1 VPPTQD
7 ASIAADPAPAPGKV
21 LRCGECGAS
30 IVLGAYRS
38 AVCPYC
44 ASPSV
49 VERPAAPDL
58 PNPVFALPFTVSK
71 DRAVADVGRWQRRMR
86 LFHRSFS
93 KATIDEI
100 KGVYLPAY
108 LYSSVVESRYQARIG
123 ENYTE
128 TETYTTTENGK
139 TVTRT
144 RTVTRTEWRDLA
156 GEHAAYA
163 TDLVVTA
170 SRGLPNAE
178 LEHIEPFDLRALR
191 RYDPALVS
199 GWLVEEPSLRLDE
212 CTKMARVEA
221 QRQEGERLSAFMPGD
236 KFMDLSFSMTV
247 RDESIDPILVPV
259 WVLAVR
265 PDPAQPAVRVVA
277 NGQTAEVWG
286 PEKVSA
292 GKIILFIVAIAAF
305 IAVLALIATHG
316 RAP

>member
-1 VPPTQD
+1 MSATEP
-7 ASIAADPAPAPGKV
+7 AAATGTV

-30 IVLGAYRS
+30 ILLGEYRT

-44 ASPSV
+44 ACPSV

-58 PNPVFALPFTVSK
+58 PNPVFTLPFIVTK
-71 DRAVADVGRWQRRMR
+71 DRAVAEVGRWQRRLR
-86 LFHRSFS
+86 LFRRSFS
-93 KATIDEI
+93 KATVDEI

-108 LYSSVVESRYQARIG
+108 LYSAVVESRYQARIG

-128 TETYTTTENGK
+128 TETYTTTDSQGK

-144 RTVTRTEWRDLA
+144 RTVTKTEWRDLA

-178 LEHIEPFDLRALR
+178 LEHIEPFDLRNLR
-191 RYDPALVS
+191 RYHPALVS
-199 GWLVEEPSLRLDE
+199 GWLVEEPSMRLDE
-212 CTKMARVEA
+212 CTQAARVEA
-221 QRQEGERLSAFMPGD
+221 QKQEGERLSAFMPGD
-236 KFMDLSFSMTV
+236 KFSDLHFSMTV
-247 RDESIDPILVPV
+247 KEESIEPILVPV

-292 GKIILFIVAIAAF
+292 IKIILFIIILLAF
-305 IAVLALIATHG
+305 IAAIALIATGG

>member
-1 VPPTQD
+1 MR
-7 ASIAADPAPAPGKV
+7 AAPVAAAVAGDRV

-30 IVLGAYRS
+30 ILLGAYRT

-44 ASPSV
+44 ACPTV

-58 PNPVFALPFTVSK
+58 PNPVFVLPFTVTRE
-71 DRAVADVGRWQRRMR
+71 RAVADVARWQRRLR

-93 KATIDEI
+93 KATIEEI

-108 LYSSVVESRYQARIG
+108 LYSAVVESRYQARIG

-128 TETYTTTENGK
+128 TETYTTTDSQGK

-156 GEHAAYA
+156 GQHAAYA

-178 LEHIEPFDLRALR
+178 LERIEPFDLRALR

-212 CTKMARVEA
+212 CTEQARLEA

-236 KFMDLSFSMTV
+236 KFDDLHFSMTV
-247 RDESIDPILVPV
+247 QAESIDPVLVPV

-265 PDPAQPAVRVVA
+265 PDPARPAVRVLA
-277 NGQTAEVWG
+277 NGQTAEIWG
-286 PEKVSA
+286 PEKLSA
-292 GKIILFIVAIAAF
+292 GKILLFAAALVAF
-305 IAVLALIATHG
+305 IAIAALIATGG
-316 RAP
+316 RVR

>member
-1 VPPTQD
+1 VPV
-7 ASIAADPAPAPGKV
+7 SDPAALADRPAAGMV

-30 IVLGAYRS
+30 ILLGAYRT

-44 ASPSV
+44 ACPTV

-58 PNPVFALPFTVSK
+58 PNPVFVLPFTVTRE
-71 DRAVADVGRWQRRMR
+71 RAVADVARWQRRLR

-93 KATIDEI
+93 KATIEEI

-108 LYSSVVESRYQARIG
+108 LYSAVVESRYQARIG

-128 TETYTTTENGK
+128 TETYTTTDSQGK

-178 LEHIEPFDLRALR
+178 LERIEPFDLRALR

-199 GWLVEEPSLRLDE
+199 GWLVEEPSLRQGE
-212 CTKMARVEA
+212 CTEQARLEA

-236 KFMDLSFSMTV
+236 KFDDLHFSMTV
-247 RDESIDPILVPV
+247 QAESIDPVLVPV

-265 PDPAQPAVRVVA
+265 PDPERPAVRVLA
-277 NGQTAEVWG
+277 NGQTAEIWG
-286 PEKVSA
+286 PEKLSV
-292 GKIILFIVAIAAF
+292 GKILLFAAALVAF
-305 IAVLALIATHG
+305 IAIAALIATGG
-316 RAP
+316 RVR

>member
-1 VPPTQD
+1 VVVRPAD
-7 ASIAADPAPAPGKV
+7 APLAEAADRGTV

-30 IVLGAYRS
+30 IVLGAYRT

-44 ASPSV
+44 ACPTV

-71 DRAVADVGRWQRRMR
+71 ERAMADVARWQRRMR

-93 KATIDEI
+93 KATIEEI

-108 LYSSVVESRYQARIG
+108 LYSAVIESRYQARIG

-128 TETYTTTENGK
+128 TETYTTTDSQGK

-144 RTVTRTEWRDLA
+144 RTVTKTEWRDLA

-191 RYDPALVS
+191 RYHPALVS
-199 GWLVEEPSLRLDE
+199 GWLVEEPSLRQGE
-212 CTKMARVEA
+212 CTDMARLEA

-236 KFMDLSFSMTV
+236 KFDDLRFSMTV
-247 RDESIDPILVPV
+247 QGESIDPILVPV

-265 PDPAQPAVRVVA
+265 PDPKQPAVRVVA

-286 PEKVSA
+286 PEKLSA
-292 GKIILFIVAIAAF
+292 IKILLFIAAILAF
-305 IAVLALIATHG
+305 IALAALVATGG
-316 RAP
+316 RLR

>member
-1 VPPTQD
+1 MKAEAATA
-7 ASIAADPAPAPGKV
+7 ASGVV

-30 IVLGAYRS
+30 IVLGAYRT

-44 ASPSV
+44 ACPSV

-58 PNPVFALPFTVSK
+58 PNPVFVLPFTVTK
-71 DRAVADVGRWQRRMR
+71 ERAVADVGRWQRRLR
-86 LFHRSFS
+86 LFRRSFS

-108 LYSSVVESRYQARIG
+108 LYSAVAESRWQARIG

-128 TETYTTTENGK
+128 TETYTTTDSQGK

-144 RTVTRTEWRDLA
+144 RTVTKTEWRDLS
-156 GEHAAYA
+156 GSHAAYA

-178 LEHIEPFDLRALR
+178 LEHIEPFDLRSLR

-199 GWLVEEPSLRLDE
+199 GWLVEEPSMRLDE
-212 CTKMARVEA
+212 CTQAARVEA
-221 QRQEGERLSAFMPGD
+221 QKQEGERLSAFMPGD
-236 KFMDLSFSMTV
+236 KFSDLHFSMTV
-247 RDESIDPILVPV
+247 RDESIDPVLVPV

-265 PDPAQPAVRVVA
+265 PDPKQPPVRVVA

-292 GKIILFIVAIAAF
+292 LKVILFVLLVLAF
-305 IAVLALIATHG
+305 IAAALLIATGG

>member
-1 VPPTQD
+1 MSEP
-7 ASIAADPAPAPGKV
+7 ASAASPGRV

-30 IVLGAYRS
+30 IVLGAYRT

-44 ASPSV
+44 ACPSV

-58 PNPVFALPFTVSK
+58 PNPVFVLPFTVTK
-71 DRAVADVGRWQRRMR
+71 ERAVADVGRWQARMR
-86 LFHRSFS
+86 FFHRSFS

-108 LYSSVVESRYQARIG
+108 LYSAVVESRYQARIG

-128 TETYTTTENGK
+128 TETYTTTDSQGK
-139 TVTRT
+139 TVVRT
-144 RTVTRTEWRDLA
+144 RTVTKTEWRDLA

-178 LEHIEPFDLRALR
+178 LEHIEPFDLRSLR

-199 GWLVEEPSLRLDE
+199 GWLVEEPSMRLDD
-212 CTKMARVEA
+212 CTREARVEA
-221 QRQEGERLSAFMPGD
+221 QAQEGERLSSFMPGD
-236 KFMDLSFSMTV
+236 KFDGLHFSMTV
-247 RDESIDPILVPV
+247 KDESIDPILVPV

-265 PDPAQPAVRVVA
+265 PDPKQPAVRVVA

-292 GKIILFIVAIAAF
+292 LKIIVFILAILAF
-305 IAVLALIATHG
+305 IAVIALVATRG
-316 RAP
+316 RGP

>member
-1 VPPTQD
+1 MNGEP
-7 ASIAADPAPAPGKV
+7 ASAPSSGTV

-30 IVLGAYRS
+30 IVLGQYRT

-44 ASPSV
+44 ACPSV

-58 PNPVFALPFTVSK
+58 PNPVFVLPFIVNK
-71 DRAVADVGRWQRRMR
+71 QRAVADVARWQRRMR
-86 LFHRSFS
+86 LFRRSFS
-93 KATIDEI
+93 KATVEDI

-108 LYSSVVESRYQARIG
+108 LYSAVAESRYQARIG

-128 TETYTTTENGK
+128 TETYTTTDSQGK

-144 RTVTRTEWRDLA
+144 RTVTKTEWRDLH
-156 GEHAAYA
+156 GVHAAYA

-178 LEHIEPFDLRALR
+178 LEHIEPFDLRNLR

-199 GWLVEEPSLRLDE
+199 GWLVEEPSMTLEE
-212 CTKMARVEA
+212 CTVMARVEA
-221 QRQEGERLSAFMPGD
+221 QGLEGERLSAFMPGD
-236 KFMDLSFSMTV
+236 KFDDLHFKMAV

-265 PDPAQPAVRVVA
+265 PDPKQPAVRVVV
-277 NGQTAEVWG
+277 NGETAEVWG
-286 PEKVSA
+286 PERWSA
-292 GKIILFIVAIAAF
+292 WKIILFILLIVGFIAA
-305 IAVLALIATHG
+305 VALIATGG
-316 RAP
+316 RGP

>member
-1 VPPTQD
+1 VPVT
-7 ASIAADPAPAPGKV
+7 PATGKV

-30 IVLGAYRS
+30 IVLGDYRT

-44 ASPSV
+44 ASPTV

-58 PNPVFALPFTVSK
+58 PNPVFALPFTVGK
-71 DRAVADVGRWQRRMR
+71 QRAVAEVGRWQRRLR
-86 LFHRSFS
+86 LFRRSFN

-108 LYSSVVESRYQARIG
+108 LYSAVVESRYQARIG

-128 TETYTTTENGK
+128 TETYTTTDSQGK

-178 LEHIEPFDLRALR
+178 LEHIEPFDLRSLR

-199 GWLVEEPSLRLDE
+199 GWLVEEPSLGLEE
-212 CTKMARVEA
+212 CTVAARLEA

-236 KFMDLSFSMTV
+236 KFDDLNFSMTV
-247 RDESIDPILVPV
+247 RDESIDPVLVPV

-265 PDPAQPAVRVVA
+265 PDREQPAVRVVA

-292 GKIILFIVAIAAF
+292 LKIILFILAVLAF
-305 IAVLALIATHG
+305 IAVIALIATGG

>member
-1 VPPTQD
+1 M
-7 ASIAADPAPAPGKV
+7 SADPAIEAVASGRV

-30 IVLGAYRS
+30 ILLGAYRT

-44 ASPSV
+44 ACPSV

-58 PNPVFALPFTVSK
+58 PNPVFVLPFIVGK
-71 DRAVADVGRWQRRMR
+71 ERAVADVGRWQRRMR
-86 LFHRSFS
+86 LFRRSFS
-93 KATIDEI
+93 KATIDDI

-108 LYSSVVESRYQARIG
+108 LYSAVAESRYQARIG

-128 TETYTTTENGK
+128 TETYTTTDSQGK

-144 RTVTRTEWRDLA
+144 RTVTKTEWRDLS
-156 GEHAAYA
+156 GVHAAYA
-163 TDLVVTA
+163 TDLLVTA

-178 LEHIEPFDLRALR
+178 LEHIEPFDLKNLR

-199 GWLVEEPSLRLDE
+199 GWLVEEPSMTVDE

-221 QRQEGERLSAFMPGD
+221 QGLEGERLSAFMPGD
-236 KFMDLSFSMTV
+236 KFDDLHFKMMV
-247 RDESIDPILVPV
+247 KNESIDPILVPV

-265 PDPAQPAVRVVA
+265 PDPKQPAVRVVV
-277 NGQTAEVWG
+277 NGETAEVWG
-286 PEKVSA
+286 PEKLSA
-292 GKIILFIVAIAAF
+292 LKIIAFILLVLVF
-305 IAVLALIATHG
+305 IAVVALIATGG

>member
-1 VPPTQD
+1 M
-7 ASIAADPAPAPGKV
+7 IAAAEQTAATGVV

-30 IVLGAYRS
+30 IVVGAYRT

-58 PNPVFALPFTVSK
+58 PNPVFTLPFTVTK
-71 DRAVADVGRWQRRMR
+71 QRATAEVGRWQRKMR
-86 LFHRSFS
+86 IFQRSFG

-108 LYSSVVESRYQARIG
+108 LYSAVVESRYQARIG

-128 TETYTTTENGK
+128 TETYTTTVNGK

-144 RTVTRTEWRDLA
+144 RTVTRTEWRELA

-199 GWLVEEPSLRLDE
+199 GWLVEEPSLRVDE
-212 CTKMARVEA
+212 CTQLARVEA

-236 KFMDLSFSMTV
+236 KFDDLHFSMTV

-265 PDPAQPAVRVVA
+265 PDPEQPAVRVLA

-286 PEKVSA
+286 PEKVSVL
-292 GKIILFIVAIAAF
+292 KIILFILAIVAF
-305 IAVLALIATHG
+305 IAVVALIATGGH
-316 RAP
+316 AP